1 MSPAKQR
8 VEIDGRTLAVS
19 NLEKVLFPEVGVT
32 KAQVIDYYV
41 RIAPVLLPHLAGR
54 PVTFTRWPDGVEGQT
69 FFEKNSARHAPEWV
83 RRVTI
88 PSPGSSTG
96 RETLDMVVLESVA
109 DLAWAAN
116 LAALELHV
124 PQWQVDDDGVP
135 QLPDLLV
142 LDLDPGPDTGLAE
155 CCAVA
160 ERLGER
166 LEADGLDPV
175 VKTSGSK
182 GMQVYAPIEAA
193 DREHPSRYAKALAQE
208 LSAETPDDVVWR
220 MEKVLR
226 PGKVLI
232 DWSQNN
238 PAKTTVAPYSLRAR
252 AGATVSTPI
261 GWDEVD
267 AVREGADPA
276 TLRFTHR
283 RRPRRGSRSTA
294 TCSTSPTPAAR
305 RCPRSE
311 SGTTGVTSGLGGSPD
326 HVRPPLHRRGAA
338 RRPLPRPAGHRRRPH
353 RADGRG
359 RREHHR
365 LAAALLR
372 PQRRHVHP
380 AAGVRAGRPRA
391 AAAPSWRA
399 RWPRWPASGG

>member
-1 MSPAKQR
+1 
-8 VEIDGRTLAVS
+8 VEIGGRQLQVS
-19 NLEKVLFPEVGVT
+19 NLEKVLFPEVSFT

-41 RIAPVLLPHLAGR
+41 RIAPVLLPHVAGR
-54 PVTFTRWPDGVEGQT
+54 PVTFTRWPDGLEGQT
-69 FFEKNSARHAPEWV
+69 FFEKNSARHAPDWV

-88 PSPGSSTG
+88 PSPGSSRG
-96 RETLDMVVLESVA
+96 RETLDMVILESVA

-116 LAALELHV
+116 LAALEIHV

-142 LDLDPGPDTGLAE
+142 LDLDPGPNTGIAE

-160 ERLGER
+160 ERLGAR
-166 LEADGLDPV
+166 LERDGLDPV

-267 AVREGADPA
+267 AVNEGADPA
-276 TLRFTHR
+276 MLRF
-283 RRPRRGSRSTA
+283 A
-294 TCSTSPTPAAR
+294 TDDVLARVDEYGDLFDVANAR
-305 RCPRSE
+305 R
-311 SGTTGVTSGLGGSPD
+311 V
-326 HVRPPLHRRGAA
+326 A
-338 RRPLPRPAGHRRRPH
+338 LPEA
-353 RADGRG
+353 
-359 RREHHR
+359 
-365 LAAALLR
+365 
-372 PQRRHVHP
+372 
-380 AAGVRAGRPRA
+380 
-391 AAAPSWRA
+391 
-399 RWPRWPASGG
+399 

>member
-1 MSPAKQR
+1 MAPPEAR
-8 VEIDGRTLAVS
+8 TVVEIAGRRMSVS
-19 NLEKVLFPEVGVT
+19 NLDKVLYPVAGFT

-54 PVTFTRWPDGVEGQT
+54 PVTFTRWPDGVEGQK
-69 FFEKNSARHAPEWV
+69 FFEKNTARHAPGWV

-96 RETLDMVVLESVA
+96 RETLEMVILESVS

-124 PQWQVDDDGVP
+124 PQWRVDDHGVP

-142 LDLDPGPDTGLAE
+142 LDLDPGPETGIAE
-155 CCAVA
+155 RCVVA

-182 GMQVYAPIEAA
+182 GMQVYAPIESA
-193 DREHPSRYAKALAQE
+193 DREHASRYAKGLAQE

-252 AGATVSTPI
+252 VRATVSTPI

-276 TLRFTHR
+276 GLRF
-283 RRPRRGSRSTA
+283 STDDVLA
-294 TCSTSPTPAAR
+294 RVEEYGDLFDIAGAR
-305 RCPRSE
+305 R
-311 SGTTGVTSGLGGSPD
+311 
-326 HVRPPLHRRGAA
+326 A
-338 RRPLPRPAGHRRRPH
+338 PLP
-353 RADGRG
+353 D
-359 RREHHR
+359 
-365 LAAALLR
+365 L
-372 PQRRHVHP
+372 
-380 AAGVRAGRPRA
+380 
-391 AAAPSWRA
+391 
-399 RWPRWPASGG
+399 

>member
-1 MSPAKQR
+1 VSPTKQR
-8 VEIDGRTLAVS
+8 VEIDGRTLNVS
-19 NLEKVLFPEVGVT
+19 NLEKVLFPEVPFT

-41 RIAPVLLPHLAGR
+41 RVAPVLLPHLAGR
-54 PVTFTRWPDGVEGQT
+54 PVTFT
-69 FFEKNSARHAPEWV
+69 HAPEWV

-96 RETLDMVVLESVA
+96 RETLDMVILESVA

-124 PQWQVDDDGVP
+124 PQWQVDADGVP

-142 LDLDPGPDTGLAE
+142 LDLDPGPETGLPE

-182 GMQVYAPIEAA
+182 GMQVYAPIETPT

-252 AGATVSTPI
+252 AAATVSTPI

-267 AVREGADPA
+267 AVREGEDPA
-276 TLRFTHR
+276 ILRFGTDDVLAR
-283 RRPRRGSRSTA
+283 VEEYGDLFDVA
-294 TCSTSPTPAAR
+294 NAR
-305 RCPRSE
+305 R
-311 SGTTGVTSGLGGSPD
+311 
-326 HVRPPLHRRGAA
+326 
-338 RRPLPRPAGHRRRPH
+338 
-353 RADGRG
+353 
-359 RREHHR
+359 
-365 LAAALLR
+365 AAL
-372 PQRRHVHP
+372 PE
-380 AAGVRAGRPRA
+380 A
-391 AAAPSWRA
+391 
-399 RWPRWPASGG
+399 

>member
-1 MSPAKQR
+1 MKRQR
-8 VEIDGRTLAVS
+8 VEIDGRLLQVS
-19 NLEKVLFPEVGVT
+19 NLEKVLFPEVGFT

-41 RIAPVLLPHLAGR
+41 RIAPVILPHVAGR
-54 PVTFTRWPDGVEGQT
+54 PVTFTRWPDGVDGQK

-88 PSPGSSTG
+88 PSPGSSRG
-96 RETLDMVVLESVA
+96 RETLDMVILEAVA
-109 DLAWAAN
+109 DLAWAGN
-116 LAALELHV
+116 LAALEIHV

-142 LDLDPGPDTGLAE
+142 LDLDPGPETGIVE
-155 CCAVA
+155 CCVVA
-160 ERLGER
+160 ERLGQR

-182 GMQVYAPIEAA
+182 GMQVYAPIVAA

-252 AGATVSTPI
+252 AGATVSTPS
-261 GWDEVD
+261 GW
-267 AVREGADPA
+267 
-276 TLRFTHR
+276 
-283 RRPRRGSRSTA
+283 
-294 TCSTSPTPAAR
+294 AA
-305 RCPRSE
+305 
-311 SGTTGVTSGLGGSPD
+311 
-326 HVRPPLHRRGAA
+326 
-338 RRPLPRPAGHRRRPH
+338 
-353 RADGRG
+353 ADG
-359 RREHHR
+359 
-365 LAAALLR
+365 LFAAF
-372 PQRRHVHP
+372 
-380 AAGVRAGRPRA
+380 
-391 AAAPSWRA
+391 
-399 RWPRWPASGG
+399 

>member
-1 MSPAKQR
+1 VTPKKQR
-8 VEIDGRTLAVS
+8 VEVDGRTLAVS
-19 NLEKVLFPEVGVT
+19 NLEKVLFPEVSFT

-54 PVTFTRWPDGVEGQT
+54 PVTFTRWPDGIEGQT

-88 PSPGSSTG
+88 PSPGSSRG

-116 LAALELHV
+116 LAALEIHV
-124 PQWQVDDDGVP
+124 PQWRVDDDGEP

-142 LDLDPGPDTGLAE
+142 LDLDPGPETGIHE
-155 CCAVA
+155 CCVVA

-182 GMQVYAPIEAA
+182 GMQVYAPIDPPT

-208 LSAETPDDVVWR
+208 LSAETPDEVVWR
-220 MEKVLR
+220 MEKALR
-226 PGKVLI
+226 PGKVLV

-252 AGATVSTPI
+252 PAATVSTPI

-267 AVREGADPA
+267 AVRQGDADPA
-276 TLRFTHR
+276 SLRFTTDEVLAR
-283 RRPRRGSRSTA
+283 VEEYGDLFDVA
-294 TCSTSPTPAAR
+294 NAR
-305 RCPRSE
+305 R
-311 SGTTGVTSGLGGSPD
+311 
-326 HVRPPLHRRGAA
+326 A
-338 RRPLPRPAGHRRRPH
+338 PLP
-353 RADGRG
+353 
-359 RREHHR
+359 E
-365 LAAALLR
+365 
-372 PQRRHVHP
+372 V
-380 AAGVRAGRPRA
+380 
-391 AAAPSWRA
+391 
-399 RWPRWPASGG
+399 

>member
-1 MSPAKQR
+1 VSPAKQR
-8 VEIDGRTLAVS
+8 VEIDGRTLSVS
-19 NLEKVLFPEVGVT
+19 NLEKVLFPEVSVT

-69 FFEKNSARHAPEWV
+69 FFEKNSARHAPAWV

-124 PQWQVDDDGVP
+124 PQWQVDENGVP

-142 LDLDPGPDTGLAE
+142 LDLDPGPETGLAE

-160 ERLGER
+160 ERLGAR

-182 GMQVYAPIEAA
+182 GMQVYAPIETPI

-276 TLRFTHR
+276 SLRFTPDDVLAR
-283 RRPRRGSRSTA
+283 VEEYGDLFDVAGA
-294 TCSTSPTPAAR
+294 TRA
-305 RCPRSE
+305 
-311 SGTTGVTSGLGGSPD
+311 
-326 HVRPPLHRRGAA
+326 
-338 RRPLPRPAGHRRRPH
+338 PLP
-353 RADGRG
+353 
-359 RREHHR
+359 E
-365 LAAALLR
+365 
-372 PQRRHVHP
+372 V
-380 AAGVRAGRPRA
+380 
-391 AAAPSWRA
+391 
-399 RWPRWPASGG
+399 